1 MDNDFDVGYQ
11 QGNVTV
17 SIRSADDLSELWSSI
32 IAGKNVILWCDG
44 LRRPI
49 QSKRSI
55 GEYSDDDT
63 DSEELPR
70 KNRTSKPRKKKKKEV
85 DYRKEA
91 VEQTIE
97 ELKRV
102 HSS

>member
-1 MDNDFDVGYQ
+1 M
-11 QGNVTV
+11 
-17 SIRSADDLSELWSSI
+17 
-32 IAGKNVILWCDG
+32 ILWCDS

-49 QSKRSI
+49 QSKQSI

-70 KNRTSKPRKKKKKEV
+70 KNRTSKPRKKKEV
-85 DYRKEA
+85 DRRNEA

-97 ELKRV
+97 DLKRV
-102 HSS
+102 HSNTGYTPMQLRTLVRDV